1 LRKETLPQ
9 ALKEGGIKFNE
20 IVPNSTTFKISDQEF
35 DAIMFFSPSAVES
48 YLSNNKIKRNLFC
61 IGSTTASALETKIK
75 NIVILKYYCRRRDY

>member
-20 IVPNSTTFKISDQEF
+20 IEVYQTALAPFKISDQENF

-48 YLSNNKIKRNLFC
+48 YLSNNIKKNLL
-61 IGSTTASALETKIK
+61 ALA
-75 NIVILKYYCRRRDY
+75 VQRLRH

>member
-20 IVPNSTTFKISDQEF
+20 IEVYQTALAPLKYLIENF

-48 YLSNNKIKRNLFC
+48 YLSNNKIKKEF
-61 IGSTTASALETKIK
+61 AFAL
-75 NIVILKYYCRRRDY
+75 V

>member
-20 IVPNSTTFKISDQEF
+20 IVPNRTSAFKISDQEF

-61 IGSTTASALETKIK
+61 IGSTTASALEAK
-75 NIVILKYYCRRRDY
+75 N